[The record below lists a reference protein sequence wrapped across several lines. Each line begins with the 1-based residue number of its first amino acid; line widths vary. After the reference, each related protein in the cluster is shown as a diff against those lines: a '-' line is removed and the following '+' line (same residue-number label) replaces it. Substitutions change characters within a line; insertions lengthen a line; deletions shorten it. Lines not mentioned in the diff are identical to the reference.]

1 MDELLLPTQLC
12 AAQLHKLCLCFSTT
26 QDITGK
32 AVGIF
37 LPISAFVS
45 SWYEHSVANMFGV
58 PMSIALGA
66 PFNFWHFVAKNLVP
80 VTIGESLVAV
90 GDK

>member
-1 MDELLLPTQLC
+1 M
-12 AAQLHKLCLCFSTT
+12 

-37 LPISAFVS
+37 LPISAGVS
-45 SWYEHSVANMFGV
+45 SGYEHSVAIMVGV

-66 PFNFWHFVAKNLVP
+66 PFNFWHFVAKNLIP
-80 VTIGESLVAV
+80 VTLGVHQHGTISTPSLTE
-90 GDK
+90 D